1 MSGIAVH
8 GRNRSRPATRFA
20 SPGRLEG
27 DALSADL
34 ARAAASPIVDALLRS
49 LGTAVFVLNEH
60 RQILA
65 ANTASLQMLG
75 LHDPD
80 GVLGLRPG
88 EAIRCVHA
96 REEEGGC
103 GTSQACATCGAV
115 LAVLLARRHDRP
127 EERNCAIT
135 IPSGTGTVD
144 IDLRV
149 RAVPLRIDGHD
160 LVLVALSDIGQQS
173 RREAM
178 ERAFLHDIAN
188 LLTGLVAAA
197 DAIGSPDAEGDD
209 EATADVR
216 LIADRLVREVR
227 LQRVLSSNVFE
238 EYQPAHAPVSI
249 PRLCEDLA
257 RLFNRYPDATSRT
270 LEVAPPERR
279 IVHTDP
285 FLLARILTNLLKN
298 AFEATPAG
306 GQVRLSVRDLDG
318 VTSFEVHNPGAIPAA
333 VVPRIFQRHFTTK
346 SGPGRGEGSWSV
358 KSLGERFLHGT
369 VGFETDRVAG
379 TTFWFRLPAAP
390 TDPAS

>member
-8 GRNRSRPATRFA
+8 GRSRSGPGTRFA
-20 SPGRLEG
+20 SRGRLEG
-27 DALSADL
+27 DALAADL

-75 LHDPD
+75 LHEQD
-80 GVLGLRPG
+80 GLLGLRPG
-88 EAIRCVHA
+88 EAVHCVRA
-96 REEEGGC
+96 QDEEGGC

-115 LAVLLARRHDRP
+115 IALLLARRHDRP

-135 IPSGTGTVD
+135 IHSGTGTVD

-160 LVLVALSDIGQQS
+160 LMLVALSDIGQQS
-173 RREAM
+173 RHEAM

-197 DAIGSPDAEGDD
+197 DAIGSPDAAEVA
-209 EATADVR
+209 EATTDV
-216 LIADRLVREVR
+216 
-227 LQRVLSSNVFE
+227 S
-238 EYQPAHAPVSI
+238 
-249 PRLCEDLA
+249 
-257 RLFNRYPDATSRT
+257 SRT
-270 LEVAPPERR
+270 GWCGRSASSACSR
-279 IVHTDP
+279 
-285 FLLARILTNLLKN
+285 
-298 AFEATPAG
+298 ATCS
-306 GQVRLSVRDLDG
+306 RT
-318 VTSFEVHNPGAIPAA
+318 TSNPGTIPAA

-346 SGPGRGEGSWSV
+346 SGPGRGEGTWSV
-358 KSLGERFLHGT
+358 KSLGERLLHGT
-369 VGFETDRVAG
+369 VGFETDRIAG

-390 TDPAS
+390 TGPAS